1 MDALDIK
8 QELKWLDVLNELK
21 LILEE
26 AAPKGNVVVQT
37 RSMNTKYL
45 LKKILIIFLKIK
57 M

>member
-37 RSMNTKYL
+37 RSMNSKYL